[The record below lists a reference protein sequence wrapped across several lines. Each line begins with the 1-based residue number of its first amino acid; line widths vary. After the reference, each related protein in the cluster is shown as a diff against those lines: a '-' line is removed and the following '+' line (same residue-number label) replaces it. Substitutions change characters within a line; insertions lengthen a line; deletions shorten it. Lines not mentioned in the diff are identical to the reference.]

1 MKTIEFNDGELQALM
16 QLLDIA
22 VKSGGLQVAQAA
34 SILAGKIQS
43 TIGPASLEDQEIE
56 RSEVAEPSNLVEVVD
71 SSVE

>member
-22 VKSGGLQVAQAA
+22 VKAGGLQVAQAA
-34 SILAGKIQS
+34 SILAGKVQS
-43 TIGPASLEDQEIE
+43 AIGPASLEDQEIE
-56 RSEVAEPSNLVEVVD
+56 RSEMAEPSDLVEVVD

>member
-22 VKSGGLQVAQAA
+22 VKAGGLQVAQAA
-34 SILAGKIQS
+34 SILAGKVQS
-43 TIGPASLEDQEIE
+43 AISPASLEDQEIE
-56 RSEVAEPSNLVEVVD
+56 RSEMAEPSDLVEVVD